1 MRGEGVTGR
10 AVSVEE
16 EEEDDKVGEDGG
28 VLASSLSFEGRGGE
42 GGSRE
47 ARAD

>member
-1 MRGEGVTGR
+1 MTGR

-16 EEEDDKVGEDGG
+16 EEEKDKIGEEGG
-28 VLASSLSFEGRGGE
+28 VLSSSLSFKGREGG

-47 ARAD
+47 AEAD